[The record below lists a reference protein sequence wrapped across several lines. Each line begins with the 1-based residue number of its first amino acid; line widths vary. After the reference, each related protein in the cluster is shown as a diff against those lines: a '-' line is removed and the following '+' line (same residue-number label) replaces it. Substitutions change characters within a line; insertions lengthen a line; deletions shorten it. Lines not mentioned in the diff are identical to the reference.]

1 MTRLRVV
8 GRRLRVL
15 VLVFL
20 GTCALA
26 TPKARAGDE
35 PRAASPASPTS
46 STWALVGGEPVT
58 EADVEALI
66 APQLAELRQR
76 GYQLRSQALDE
87 LIARR
92 VVEREA
98 VRRGVSVEAL
108 VKAEVE
114 EKAVPTDAERR
125 ALYEANKSRFA
136 GQSEAEAMRQIEP
149 AARQQKRRERQ
160 GAFIADLRAKE
171 EVLVLL
177 EPLRA
182 DLRLPAGVPV
192 RGPETAPVTIVEF
205 SDFQCP
211 FCVRAQPTL
220 QRLREAYG
228 AKLRFVF
235 LDFPL
240 EIHPQAPKAHEA
252 AACAGDQGKFWP
264 MYDRLFASGGK
275 LEVADLKTYAGELG
289 LDGAA
294 FGACLESGRHAP
306 ATESALQEGQ
316 RHGVTGT
323 PAFFINGRLLVGAQP
338 FEAFAQIIDDEL
350 SRAARRSEAAPPKP
364 GS

>member
-1 MTRLRVV
+1 MTRLPIV
-8 GRRLRVL
+8 GRAFRVRAL
-15 VLVFL
+15 ALL
-20 GTCALA
+20 GVQALA
-26 TPKARAGDE
+26 TPTAGAWDE
-35 PRAASPASPTS
+35 PRAAASSPTS
-46 STWALVGGEPVT
+46 SSPLALVAGEPVT
-58 EADVEALI
+58 EAEVEALI

-98 VRRGVSVEAL
+98 ARRGVSVEAL
-108 VKAEVE
+108 LRSEVD
-114 EKAVPTDAERR
+114 EKAVPTDADRR

-160 GAFIADLRAKE
+160 GAFVADLRSKE

-182 DLRLPAGVPV
+182 DLRVPTGAPA
-192 RGPETAPVTIVEF
+192 RGPETAPITIVEF

-211 FCVRAQPTL
+211 YCVRAQPTL
-220 QRLREAYG
+220 RRLRETYG
-228 AKLRFVF
+228 DKLRFVF

-252 AACAGDQGKFWP
+252 AACASDQGKFWP

-275 LEVADLKTYAGELG
+275 LDVADLKTYAGELG

-294 FGACLESGRHAP
+294 FGTCLESGRHAP
-306 ATESALQEGQ
+306 ATEAALQEGQ

-338 FEAFAQIIDDEL
+338 FEAFAQVIDDEL
-350 SRAARRSEAAPPKP
+350 SRAARRSAATPPKP